1 MNRESHNQNI
11 IRQFSQQAK
20 EYTKIPSHSDGLDE
34 LIKRSGVSK
43 QDHVLDI
50 ACGSGLL
57 SCAFAHHAQ
66 YVTGLDITEQMLEEA
81 KRLQSSQ
88 QLTNINWIIGDVNDL
103 PFPDQHFSMVM
114 SRFGFHHFINPQLV
128 FEEMMRVCKPNGV
141 VMVVDV
147 ALPHSKLDLYNV
159 MEKNRDSSHVAALSV
174 EALHDMFQSASL
186 SRIQHSH
193 FIMTISLRE
202 QLNASFPQ
210 DESALKDMIIRD
222 IGADKIGIEPVE
234 INGEVYLN
242 YPIHIFIGR
251 KE

>member
-1 MNRESHNQNI
+1 MNSESHNQNI
-11 IRQFSQQAK
+11 IKQFSKQAK

-43 QDHVLDI
+43 EDHVLDI

-66 YVTGLDITEQMLEEA
+66 YVTGLDITEKMLEEA

-88 QLTNINWIIGDVNDL
+88 QLTNINWIIGDVNVL
-103 PFPDQHFSMVM
+103 PFPDQHFSMVL
-114 SRFGFHHFINPQLV
+114 SRFGFHHFINPQRV

-147 ALPHSKLDLYNV
+147 ALPHSKVDLYNK
-159 MEKNRDSSHVAALSV
+159 MEMNRDSSHVAALSE
-174 EALHDMFQSASL
+174 EALNEIFQAAAL
-186 SRIQHSH
+186 SQIQHSH
-193 FIMTISLRE
+193 YTMTISLSE
-202 QLNASFPQ
+202 QLKASFPQ
-210 DESALKDMIIRD
+210 DESALKDMIIQDLGVDD
-222 IGADKIGIEPVE
+222 IGVGAVG

-242 YPIHIFIGR
+242 YPIHIYIGQ